1 MDKYPKEIKLKN
13 GDKVSIR
20 EFRDK
25 DMEAL
30 IEFLQGL
37 SIEDRMYLR
46 SDVMDRENIIKRFGN
61 IDSNKMYLLVVWF
74 KDRIIAQCN
83 ISRAEFGWKRQLGEI
98 RIVVDRNFQRL
109 GLCTALTKELFLY
122 ALTTNMFK
130 IQAEIM
136 ENQKSAMAAF
146 ERMGFKKE
154 AVLQKHVTDINDKRN
169 NLIILS
175 LDIQDM
181 WYLLEDFMS
190 DRIYVT

>member
-13 GDKVSIR
+13 GESIIIR
-20 EFRDK
+20 EFREQ

-30 IEFLQGL
+30 IAFLQAL
-37 SIEDRMYLR
+37 SIEDRLYLR
-46 SDVMDRENIIKRFGN
+46 SDVMNRENIIKRFGH
-61 IDSNKMYLLVVWF
+61 IDFNKMYLLIAWH
-74 KDRIIAQCN
+74 KERIVAQCN
-83 ISRAEFGWKRQLGEI
+83 ISRAEFGWKRNLGEI
-98 RIVVDRNFQRL
+98 RIVVAKDFQRM

-122 ALTTNMFK
+122 ALTTNLYK

-136 ENQKSAMAAF
+136 ENQESARAAF

-154 AVLQKHVTDINDKRN
+154 AVLQKQVTDINDKRN